1 MVLLIE
7 QTGTSWN
14 SRPRTT
20 KTDSQLCDDS
30 EPDGLAQVIMVMV
43 GGLMNFYFFYISMHF
58 PAKTANY
65 CKFLFLAMQKK
76 VWLVEIHYL

>member
-20 KTDSQLCDDS
+20 KMDSQLCDDS

-43 GGLMNFYFFYISMHF
+43 GGLISFPFFYISMHF
-58 PAKTANY
+58 SPKTTNY
-65 CKFLFLAMQKK
+65 CKLTFLAT
-76 VWLVEIHYL
+76 

>member
-14 SRPRTT
+14 SHPRTT
-20 KTDSQLCDDS
+20 KTDSRLCDDS

-43 GGLMNFYFFYISMHF
+43 GGLMNFPFFYISMHF
-58 PAKTANY
+58 LAKTTNY
-65 CKFLFLAMQKK
+65 CKLPFLTMQKK
-76 VWLVEIHYL
+76 AWLVEID

>member
-14 SRPRTT
+14 SHPRTT

-30 EPDGLAQVIMVMV
+30 KADGLVQVIMVML
-43 GGLMNFYFFYISMHF
+43 GGLMNFPFFDISMHF
-58 PAKTANY
+58 PAKTTNY
-65 CKFLFLAMQKK
+65 CKWPFLATQKK
-76 VWLVEIHYL
+76 KKKKQKAR

>member
-20 KTDSQLCDDS
+20 KMDSQLCDDS

-43 GGLMNFYFFYISMHF
+43 GGLISFPFFIF
-58 PAKTANY
+58 PCIFLLKQPITAN
-65 CKFLFLAMQKK
+65 
-76 VWLVEIHYL
+76 